1 MKISLNWLKKYV
13 NIPETVSDEELIRL
27 IGARLVEVEGVV
39 DETHKYDKIVVVK
52 VESCEKIPET
62 HLSLCQINNG
72 GEELVQVACGAPNV
86 YAGMLAA
93 WIAPGAVV
101 PASVHEDAPFVI
113 GKRKLRGYESSGML
127 AGADELDFGDD
138 HSGIVEIDPAMAKPG
153 DLLAD
158 VFDLNDLILEIEN
171 KSLTHRP
178 DTFGIIGFAREVA
191 GILGLEFDY
200 KALENSQAIL
210 LGSRPVSPSPWVTG
224 ANPRAAALRN
234 PLEEQLASFSDRE
247 LKTSFSDQGLKNSL
261 SRGGF
266 LAPVFTG
273 LGPSSSAAASGSPRK
288 TILEPLDILN
298 IFKVS
303 VDEKVCPRYTAVVLE
318 KHGEIEKKY
327 LTWVDTMLCKAGMR
341 PVDPIVDA
349 TNFVMLLTGQP
360 LHAFDYDK
368 FAQVCGGE
376 PEIVVRRARVGEK
389 IVLLD
394 EKEVELNEN
403 DIVICAGEKPVVLA
417 GAMGGKATAIDENT
431 RKIILESATFSLY
444 NLRKT
449 QMAHGIFSE
458 AITRFTKGQPAA
470 GTLVVAEA
478 CAEML
483 SRGFKVVGVTDT
495 YPQPQEPIV
504 VKITTDE
511 INGLL
516 GTEYTPELIVK
527 TLANVGFEIETENGA
542 EDEAKSGAK
551 TGGVAKIEAKAGSAA
566 KIEAETSKK
575 AANKNLTIKSP
586 DWRTDIHIKEDIIE
600 EVGRLLGYDNIEPT
614 LPKHRTAE
622 KNELFGLK
630 KQIRESLARFGA
642 NEVLTYSF
650 VSGKLLEKVG
660 QDAGQSYKIVNSISP
675 ELQYVRQS
683 MVPSL
688 LEKTYLNEKLPVE
701 KFAIFEMNQVF
712 SKRWGMNDEGVPA
725 GRNKLGF
732 VIAERKNAGTAY
744 YAAKKYVAELLKEF
758 NVEPEFAP
766 LEKAKK
772 AEKLAES
779 APFEPKRSAE
789 ILVDGEYLGVVGEFK
804 NSVRHEFKLTPY
816 LAGFEIDLDML
827 MAKKSHEKKL
837 DFRKLKHEDVTIE
850 TDKIYAEVLA
860 ELKVKYPEAKITPG
874 VIYQAEGQTTKKMT
888 FHLVY

>member
-1 MKISLNWLKKYV
+1 MKISLNWLKQYV

-27 IGARLVEVEGVV
+27 IGARLVEVEGVI
-39 DETHKYDKIVVVK
+39 DETHKYDKIFVVK

-72 GEELVQVACGAPNV
+72 GEELVQVVCGAPNV
-86 YAGMLAA
+86 HAGMLAA

-138 HSGIVEIDPAMAKPG
+138 HSGIVEIDPTMAKPG

-158 VFDLNDLILEIEN
+158 VFGLNDLILEIEN

-178 DTFGIIGFAREVA
+178 DTFGIVGFAREVA
-191 GILGLEFDY
+191 GILGIKFDCD
-200 KALENSQAIL
+200 L
-210 LGSRPVSPSPWVTG
+210 LK
-224 ANPRAAALRN
+224 N
-234 PLEEQLASFSDRE
+234 
-247 LKTSFSDQGLKNSL
+247 LKTVF
-261 SRGGF
+261 RGGPEPGKARTSATTPVATGVVDAPREKSVSSF
-266 LAPVFTG
+266 LNT
-273 LGPSSSAAASGSPRK
+273 S
-288 TILEPLDILN
+288 N
-298 IFKVS
+298 IIKVS
-303 VDEKVCPRYTAVVLE
+303 IDEEICPRYTAAVLE

-327 LTWVDTMLCKAGMR
+327 LTWIDTMLCKAGMR

-368 FAQVCGGE
+368 FVQVCGGE
-376 PEIVVRRARVGEK
+376 PEIVVRRARAGEK

-394 EKEVELNEN
+394 EKEIGLNEN
-403 DIVICAGEKPVVLA
+403 DIVICAGEKPVALA

-470 GTLVVAEA
+470 GTLAAAEA
-478 CAEML
+478 CAGML
-483 SRGFKVVGVTDT
+483 ARGFKVVGGADT
-495 YPQPQEPIV
+495 YPQPQKPIV

-516 GTEYTPELIVK
+516 GTEYAPELIVQ
-527 TLANVGFEIETENGA
+527 TLANVGFEVEVEGENGS
-542 EDEAKSGAK
+542 EAKVETKAK
-551 TGGVAKIEAKAGSAA
+551 NVIDAEVGVDEK
-566 KIEAETSKK
+566 KK
-575 AANKNLTIKSP
+575 ATNKNLTIKSP
-586 DWRTDIHIKEDIIE
+586 DWRTDIRIKEDIIE

-614 LPKHRTAE
+614 LPRHKTAE
-622 KNELFGLK
+622 KNELLDLK

-660 QDAGQSYKIVNSISP
+660 QDAEQSYKIVNSISP

-683 MVPSL
+683 VAPSL

-712 SKRWGMNDEGVPA
+712 SKQWGMNDEGVPA

-732 VIAERKNAGTAY
+732 VIAERKNAGTAF

-758 NVEPEFAP
+758 NVEPEFVP
-766 LEKAKK
+766 FEKVKK
-772 AEKLAES
+772 SEKMAEQT
-779 APFEPKRSAE
+779 PFEPKRSAE
-789 ILVDGEYLGVVGEFK
+789 ILVNGEYLGVIGEFK
-804 NSVRHEFKLTPY
+804 NSVRHEFKLAPY
-816 LAGFEIDLDML
+816 LAGFEIDLDVL
-827 MAKKSHEKKL
+827 MAKKTHEKKL
-837 DFRKLKHEDVTIE
+837 DFRKLKHEDITIE
-850 TDKIYAEVLA
+850 TDKTYAEVLEEIKA
-860 ELKVKYPEAKITPG
+860 KYPEAKITPG

-888 FHLVY
+888 FHLAH